1 MKIVQTPYIDY
12 EDRNRLFLLPEEG
25 EGWNRARLT
34 LPGWEGEVTLT
45 PRGGEAL
52 VPRVRQETCLYAEL
66 WDGAGRYARTQTTL
80 GPVKEWKVGF
90 MLSSHEDLGY
100 EDKSPCVCLVGFRG
114 EAAAAA
120 CMKCWGREAS
130 PKEGIQ

>member
-1 MKIVQTPYIDY
+1 MTFKEMLERDY
-12 EDRNRLFLLPEEG
+12 PPTQIE
-25 EGWNRARLT
+25 
-34 LPGWEGEVTLT
+34 
-45 PRGGEAL
+45 
-52 VPRVRQETCLYAEL
+52 RV
-66 WDGAGRYARTQTTL
+66 
-80 GPVKEWKVGF
+80 
-90 MLSSHEDLGY
+90 MLDLCPEDLGY